1 MLPEGSRRVRQH
13 PLMAVDNAETKQ
25 SSEAVMA
32 PFPEPATFGWVLG
45 LVIAIALT
53 SCIVVGLIA
62 GVSQKFLA

>member
-1 MLPEGSRRVRQH
+1 
-13 PLMAVDNAETKQ
+13 MAVDNAETKQ